1 MTEQTRE
8 SERRP
13 RVLVLG
19 ATGVTGGALARL
31 LDGDPTVDVVRAARS
46 APQVAAWQAEGKAAV
61 VVDLNDARTFQGAL
75 AGIDRLF
82 IMTGYTIEMVH
93 QVKTITDAA
102 VDAGVR
108 FIVHLGVYSNGRETD
123 PHFVWHELVERYIQH
138 SGAAWCHL
146 HPNMFMENLLT
157 TQRLFD
163 DRLYWPMGDRQVGW
177 IAGDDLTA
185 VAAKVLAEGPE
196 VHAGADYYLSTDLLD
211 GAQTAAVLTEA
222 LGRPIQALV
231 AAPDALEA
239 ALKEGTLGLPA
250 NIEANYAASVVENVR
265 QIFDGRMAHI
275 GAVTE
280 TVETLLGRAPVG
292 LREWVSRH
300 RNALDAAS
308 A

>member
-1 MTEQTRE
+1 MTEFRDD
-8 SERRP
+8 RLRI
-13 RVLVLG
+13 LVLG
-19 ATGVTGGALARL
+19 ATGVTGAAVAAL
-31 LDGDPTVDVVRAARS
+31 LDANPSVSVVRAARR
-46 APQVAAWQAEGKAAV
+46 PEQVAAWQAEGKAAV
-61 VVDLNDARTFQGAL
+61 TIDLNDARTFPAAL

-82 IMTGYTIEMVH
+82 VMSGYTIEMVH

-102 VDAGVR
+102 VDAGVG

-157 TQRLFD
+157 TQRLID

-196 VHAGADYYLSTDLLD
+196 VHAGGDYYLSTDLLD
-211 GAQTAAVLTEA
+211 GPQTAAVLTEA

-231 AAPDALEA
+231 ATPDALEA
-239 ALKEGTLGLPA
+239 ALTAGTLGLPA
-250 NIEANYAASVVENVR
+250 HIEANYAASVVENVR

-275 GAVTE
+275 GAVTD
-280 TVETLLGRAPVG
+280 TVETLLGRPPVG
-292 LREWVSRH
+292 LGEWVRRH
-300 RNALDAAS
+300 RNALDS
-308 A
+308 AGA